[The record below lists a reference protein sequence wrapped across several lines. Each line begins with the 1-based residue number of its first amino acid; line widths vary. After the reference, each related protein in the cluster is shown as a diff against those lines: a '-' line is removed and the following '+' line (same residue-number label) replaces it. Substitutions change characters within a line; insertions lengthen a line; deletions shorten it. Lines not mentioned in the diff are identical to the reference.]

1 MNVQMSSGTLGPLC
15 PKGDQQGGAEC
26 WFSLYSVP
34 KWPITGLIYPLLFQ
48 RNITVSICLCRY
60 FSYILSL
67 GSRTNLKKKACKL
80 RFVFNLTLYLPLVS
94 RHIKLIKIR
103 LIELPK
109 IHIWMCKWLQI
120 DSLYKINNY
129 QCGNKIKN
137 SHILFYSILRM
148 LKKTILSF
156 WFFSHYQFC
165 L

>member
-1 MNVQMSSGTLGPLC
+1 MLIKCKSFISDLTRLKDAVNVQMSSGTLGPLC

-26 WFSLYSVP
+26 WCQLVQRAQVTYYWVNLPFTLP
-34 KWPITGLIYPLLFQ
+34 

-137 SHILFYSILRM
+137 SHILFI
-148 LKKTILSF
+148 
-156 WFFSHYQFC
+156 QF
-165 L
+165 